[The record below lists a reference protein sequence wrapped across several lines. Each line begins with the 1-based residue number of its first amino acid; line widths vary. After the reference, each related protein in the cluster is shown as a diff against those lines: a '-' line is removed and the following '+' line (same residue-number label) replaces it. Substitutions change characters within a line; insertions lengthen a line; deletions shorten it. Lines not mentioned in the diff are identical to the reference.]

1 MPEAELP
8 EIEAESLRTVLVA
21 LAVNLGIAAAKLVV
35 ALVTRSSAMLAES
48 FHAAAD
54 SGNQLLLLLAQ
65 RHSRVPPDERHPLGH
80 GRVAYFWSLIASL
93 AVFVTGALLSL
104 RQGVEELLHPAPAG
118 SFSVAYLVLLIS
130 FCLETVSL
138 RRAYRQ
144 IKNEATTLSRDFL
157 EHLDLSSDPIARAV
171 FAEDAAAVVGNLI
184 AGAGLALQQLTGSA
198 IPDGIAAVLIGL
210 ILGFVAFQLALRN
223 ADFLI
228 GRQASLSLR
237 SSLGAVIAAQPG
249 VVALEELVVTF
260 LGPRQ
265 LWIVARIDID
275 GALTGARLKE
285 LVRVT
290 TRALKATSPFIY
302 RVDLVPSGR

>member
-1 MPEAELP
+1 MAEAQP
-8 EIEAESLRTVLVA
+8 GIEAESLRTVLVA
-21 LAVNLGIAAAKLVV
+21 LAVNLGIAAAKLVA
-35 ALVTRSSAMLAES
+35 ALLTRSSAMLAES

-104 RQGVEELLHPAPAG
+104 RQGVEELRHPAPAG
-118 SFSVAYLVLLIS
+118 SFGVAYLVLLIS

-138 RRAYRQ
+138 RRAYHQ
-144 IKNEATTLSRDFL
+144 IKNEARTLRRDFL

-184 AGAGLALQQLTGSA
+184 AGAGLALQQLTGSS
-198 IPDGIAAVLIGL
+198 IPDAIAALLISL

-237 SSLGAVIAAQPG
+237 SSLGAVIVAQPG

-275 GALTGARLKE
+275 GALTGALVKE
-285 LVRVT
+285 LVRAT
-290 TRALKATSPFIY
+290 TRALKSTSPFIY